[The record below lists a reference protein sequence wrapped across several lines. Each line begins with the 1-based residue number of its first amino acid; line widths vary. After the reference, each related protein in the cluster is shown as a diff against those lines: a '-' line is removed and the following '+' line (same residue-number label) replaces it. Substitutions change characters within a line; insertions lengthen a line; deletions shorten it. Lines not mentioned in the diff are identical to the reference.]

1 MSHEMRH
8 KMNPGHDDASLH
20 EILSAICDETA
31 TAEQIDRLAERLR
44 SDPAA
49 RRFYVSYLDMH
60 GRLNTLPAL
69 ADDAADAAHG
79 KRIPAWRWPAVWSG
93 FAAAVAIAAFLLGG
107 QMQKLAAPAPE
118 QAAPAVQSYVA
129 TIIDAS
135 PTSLLN
141 GKTATP
147 GARLAPDRF
156 HLTGGSCTLRFDGG
170 AQLFFDDDARFAI
183 VSRNAIHIEQAAFA
197 FRGDVT
203 CEAISITTP
212 RSTLIDVGT
221 EYSAVVKPG
230 AEDLHVIDGMVRRT
244 PTGGSTASEL
254 LPARTGRSY
263 AGREVGGRTIAFD
276 PSLAARGATV
286 AATPARAPVAPLTQ
300 YRFDTDSPRI
310 GQSAG
315 GKGWKEPWIS
325 HEGLPEFAIVR
336 PGLAGDSSGAIAH
349 AGGGTAAAHRR
360 LASPID
366 LGTDGVW
373 YVRYL
378 VRRPA
383 PQAND
388 PNIAMLVLRTYG
400 LTTEEEIARQ
410 SALHLAVYQADTLAV
425 KFAGHSVRSA
435 VPQPPGE
442 TFAIV
447 AKIVAGH
454 TQPDQVFACVLPA
467 SRLSEREPLE
477 WAVATNCVASA
488 HVYDQVSVEIV
499 SQGDVLLGDIAIGT
513 SWSSIAGWSSNT
525 GSADAA
531 P

>member
-1 MSHEMRH
+1 MSNEIRPEMRH
-8 KMNPGHDDASLH
+8 DHIDAGLH

-31 TAEQIDRLAERLR
+31 TAEQIERLAERLR

-49 RRFYVSYLDMH
+49 RRFYVRYLDMH

-79 KRIPAWRWPAVWSG
+79 KRIPAWRWPAVWGG

-107 QMQKLAAPAPE
+107 QMRKPAAPSPE
-118 QAAPAVQSYVA
+118 QAEPAVQPYVA
-129 TIIDAS
+129 TIIDAG

-147 GARLAPDRF
+147 GARLGPDRF

-170 AQLFFDDDARFAI
+170 AQLFFDADARFAI
-183 VSRNAIHIEQAAFA
+183 VSRNAVHIDQAAFA

-212 RSTLIDVGT
+212 RSTLVDVGT
-221 EYSAVVKPG
+221 EYSAVVKHG
-230 AEDLHVIDGMVRRT
+230 SEDLHVVDGIVRRT
-244 PTGGSTASEL
+244 PSGGSTGSEL

-263 AGREVGGRTIAFD
+263 AGREAGGRAIAFD
-276 PSLAARGATV
+276 PSLAVRGAV
-286 AATPARAPVAPLTQ
+286 PAASRARMPVAPLAQ
-300 YRFDTDSPRI
+300 DRFDADSLRI
-310 GQSAG
+310 GQAG
-315 GKGWKEPWIS
+315 GGTGWKKPWIS
-325 HEGLPEFAIVR
+325 HKGLPEFAIVR
-336 PGLAGDSSGAIAH
+336 PGLTGDSSGAIAH
-349 AGGGTAAAHRR
+349 AGGGTSSAHRY
-360 LASPID
+360 LENPID

-400 LTTEEEIARQ
+400 LTTEEELERQ
-410 SALHLAVYQADTLAV
+410 SALHLAVYRADTLAV

-447 AKIVAGH
+447 AKIVAGR

-477 WAVATNCVASA
+477 WAVATDCIASGDI
-488 HVYDQVSVEIV
+488 YDQVSVEIV
-499 SQGDVLLGDIAIGT
+499 SQGEVLLGDIAIGST
-513 SWSSIAGWSSNT
+513 WSSIAGWSSAT
-525 GSADAA
+525 GSADAT

>member
-1 MSHEMRH
+1 MSHDR
-8 KMNPGHDDASLH
+8 DDASLH

-31 TAEQIDRLAERLR
+31 TAEQIERLAERLR
-44 SDPAA
+44 SDAAA
-49 RRFYVSYLDMH
+49 RRFYVRYLDMH

-69 ADDAADAAHG
+69 EDVAADAPHAQRSH
-79 KRIPAWRWPAVWSG
+79 AWRWPAVWGG

-107 QMQKLAAPAPE
+107 QMRKPADPAPD
-118 QAAPAVQSYVA
+118 QAGPAVQPYVA

-141 GKTATP
+141 GKSATP

-170 AQLFFDDDARFAI
+170 AQLFFDDGASFSI
-183 VSRNAIHIEQAAFA
+183 VSRNAIHIDQAAFA

-230 AEDLHVIDGMVRRT
+230 AEDLHVVDGMVRRT

-254 LPARTGRSY
+254 LPAKTGRSY
-263 AGREVGGRTIAFD
+263 AGREVGGRTIEFD
-276 PSLAARGATV
+276 PSLAARGAAV
-286 AATPARAPVAPLTQ
+286 AATPSHAPVAPLAQ
-300 YRFDTDSPRI
+300 DLFDADSPRI
-310 GQSAG
+310 GKSAG
-315 GKGWKEPWIS
+315 GSGWKTPWVS
-325 HEGLPEFAIVR
+325 HAGLPEFAIVR
-336 PGLAGDSSGAIAH
+336 PGLTANSCGAIVH

-366 LGTDGVW
+366 LGADGVW

-383 PQAND
+383 PQPND

-400 LTTEEEIARQ
+400 LTTEEEIERQ

-447 AKIVAGH
+447 AKIVTGQ

-477 WAVATNCVASA
+477 WAVATNCIASA

-499 SQGDVLLGDIAIGT
+499 SQGEVLLGDIAIGT
-513 SWSSIAGWSSNT
+513 SWSSIAGWSSAT
-525 GSADAA
+525 GSVDAA

>member
-1 MSHEMRH
+1 MSH
-8 KMNPGHDDASLH
+8 KMSHDRNDASLH
-20 EILSAICDETA
+20 EILSAVCDETA
-31 TAEQIDRLAERLR
+31 TAEQIERLAEILQ

-49 RRFYVSYLDMH
+49 RRFYVRYLDMH

-69 ADDAADAAHG
+69 ADDAADAPHAH
-79 KRIPAWRWPAVWSG
+79 RIRAWRWPAVWGS
-93 FAAAVAIAAFLLGG
+93 FAAAVAIAAFMLGG
-107 QMQKLAAPAPE
+107 QMRKPAAPAPE

-141 GKTATP
+141 GKAATP

-170 AQLFFDDDARFAI
+170 AQLFFDDDARFSI
-183 VSRNAIHIEQAAFA
+183 VSRNAIHIDQAAFA

-221 EYSAVVKPG
+221 EYAAVVKPG
-230 AEDLHVIDGMVRRT
+230 SEDLHVVDGMVRRT

-254 LPARTGRSY
+254 LPAKTGRSY
-263 AGREVGGRTIAFD
+263 AGRDAGGRVIEFD
-276 PSLAARGATV
+276 PSLTVRGAV
-286 AATPARAPVAPLTQ
+286 PAASQPRKPMAPLAED
-300 YRFDTDSPRI
+300 RFDTGPLRI
-310 GQSAG
+310 GQAGG
-315 GKGWKEPWIS
+315 GKGWKKPWIS

-336 PGLAGDSSGAIAH
+336 PGLTGDSSGAIAH
-349 AGGGTAAAHRR
+349 AGGGTSAAHRY
-360 LASPID
+360 LENPID

-383 PQAND
+383 PQPND

-400 LTTEEEIARQ
+400 LTTEEEIERQ
-410 SALHLAVYQADTLAV
+410 SALHLAVYRADTLAV

-447 AKIVAGH
+447 AKIVAGR

-467 SRLSEREPLE
+467 SRLREREPLE
-477 WAVATNCVASA
+477 WAVATDCIVSG
-488 HVYDQVSVEIV
+488 HIYDQVSMEIV
-499 SQGDVLLGDIAIGT
+499 SQGEVFFDDIAIGT
-513 SWSSIAGWSSNT
+513 TWSSISS
-525 GSADAA
+525 GEAA
-531 P
+531 TP

>member
-1 MSHEMRH
+1 MSHEH
-8 KMNPGHDDASLH
+8 NDASLH

-49 RRFYVSYLDMH
+49 RRFYVRYLDMH

-69 ADDAADAAHG
+69 ADDAADAPHAQ
-79 KRIPAWRWPAVWSG
+79 RIPAWRWPAVWGG

-107 QMQKLAAPAPE
+107 QMRKPAAPSPE
-118 QAAPAVQSYVA
+118 QAEPAFQPYVA
-129 TIIDAS
+129 TIIDAG

-147 GARLAPDRF
+147 GARLAPERF

-170 AQLFFDDDARFAI
+170 AQLFFDEDSRFTI
-183 VSRNAIHIEQAAFA
+183 VSRNAIHIDQAAFA

-230 AEDLHVIDGMVRRT
+230 AEDLHVVNGMVRRT

-263 AGREVGGRTIAFD
+263 AGRNAGGRVIEFD
-276 PSLAARGATV
+276 PSLAVRGAAP
-286 AATPARAPVAPLTQ
+286 AASQPRKPMAPLAED
-300 YRFDTDSPRI
+300 RFDTGPLRI
-310 GQSAG
+310 GQAGG
-315 GKGWKEPWIS
+315 GKGWKKPWIS

-336 PGLAGDSSGAIAH
+336 PGLTGDSSGAIAH
-349 AGGGTAAAHRR
+349 AGGGTSSAHRYLENR
-360 LASPID
+360 ID

-383 PQAND
+383 PQPND

-400 LTTEEEIARQ
+400 LTTEEEIERQ

-447 AKIVAGH
+447 AKIVAGR
-454 TQPDQVFACVLPA
+454 TQPDQVFACVLPV
-467 SRLSEREPLE
+467 SRLGDSEPLE
-477 WAVATNCVASA
+477 WAVATDCIASA

-499 SQGDVLLGDIAIGT
+499 SQGEVLLGDIAIGT
-513 SWSSIAGWSSNT
+513 TWSSIAGWSSAT
-525 GSADAA
+525 GTADVA

>member
-1 MSHEMRH
+1 
-8 KMNPGHDDASLH
+8 MNEQRNDASLH
-20 EILSAICDETA
+20 EILSAVCDETA
-31 TAEQIDRLAERLR
+31 TAEQIERLAERLR
-44 SDPAA
+44 SDAA
-49 RRFYVSYLDMH
+49 TRRFYVRYLDMH

-69 ADDAADAAHG
+69 EDDAADANHAQ
-79 KRIPAWRWPAVWSG
+79 RSRAWRRPVVWGS

-107 QMQKLAAPAPE
+107 QMRKPADPALE
-118 QAAPAVQSYVA
+118 QAGPAVRPYVA

-141 GKTATP
+141 GKSATP

-183 VSRNAIHIEQAAFA
+183 VSRHAISIDKGAFA
-197 FRGDVT
+197 FRGDIT

-221 EYSAVVKPG
+221 EYAAVVKPG
-230 AEDLHVIDGMVRRT
+230 SEDLHVVDGMVRRT
-244 PTGGSTASEL
+244 PSGGSTASEL
-254 LPARTGRSY
+254 LPAKTGRSY
-263 AGREVGGRTIAFD
+263 AGREVGGRTIEFD
-276 PSLAARGATV
+276 PSLAARGTAG
-286 AATPARAPVAPLTQ
+286 AATPSHAPVAPLAQ
-300 YRFDTDSPRI
+300 DRFETDSPQI

-315 GKGWKEPWIS
+315 GSGWKTPWVS
-325 HEGLPEFAIVR
+325 HAGLPEFAIVR

-383 PQAND
+383 PQQND

-400 LTTEEEIARQ
+400 LTTEEEIERQ
-410 SALHLAVYQADTLAV
+410 SALHLVVYRADTLAV

-447 AKIVAGH
+447 AKIVAGR

-467 SRLSEREPLE
+467 SRLREREPLE
-477 WAVATNCVASA
+477 WAVATDCIASG
-488 HVYDQVSVEIV
+488 HIYDQVSMEIV
-499 SQGDVLLGDIAIGT
+499 SQGEVFFDDIAIGT
-513 SWSSIAGWSSNT
+513 TWSSISS
-525 GSADAA
+525 GEAA
-531 P
+531 TP

>member
-1 MSHEMRH
+1 
-8 KMNPGHDDASLH
+8 MNEQRNDASLY
-20 EILSAICDETA
+20 EILSAVCDETA
-31 TAEQIDRLAERLR
+31 TAEQIERLAERLR
-44 SDPAA
+44 SDAA
-49 RRFYVSYLDMH
+49 TRRFYVRYLDMH

-69 ADDAADAAHG
+69 EDDAADAPHAQ
-79 KRIPAWRWPAVWSG
+79 RIPAWRWPAVWGSFG
-93 FAAAVAIAAFLLGG
+93 AAVTIAAFLLGG
-107 QMQKLAAPAPE
+107 QMWKPADPAPE
-118 QAAPAVQSYVA
+118 QAGPAVRPYVA

-141 GKTATP
+141 GKSATP

-170 AQLFFDDDARFAI
+170 AQLFFDDSASFSI
-183 VSRNAIHIEQAAFA
+183 VSRNAIHIDQAAFA

-203 CEAISITTP
+203 CEAILITTP

-230 AEDLHVIDGMVRRT
+230 AEDLHVVHGMVRRT

-263 AGREVGGRTIAFD
+263 AGREVGGRTIEFD
-276 PSLAARGATV
+276 PSLAARGTAV
-286 AATPARAPVAPLTQ
+286 AATPSHAPVAPLAQ
-300 YRFDTDSPRI
+300 DRFEADSPQI

-315 GKGWKEPWIS
+315 GSGWKTPWVS
-325 HEGLPEFAIVR
+325 HAGLPEFAIVR

-383 PQAND
+383 LQQND

-400 LTTEEEIARQ
+400 LTTEEEIERQ
-410 SALHLAVYQADTLAV
+410 SALHLAVYRADTLAV

-447 AKIVAGH
+447 AKIVAGR

-467 SRLSEREPLE
+467 SRLREREPLE
-477 WAVATNCVASA
+477 WAVATDCIVSG
-488 HVYDQVSVEIV
+488 HIYDQVSMEIV
-499 SQGDVLLGDIAIGT
+499 SQGEVFFDDIAIGT
-513 SWSSIAGWSSNT
+513 TWSSISS
-525 GSADAA
+525 GEAA
-531 P
+531 KP

>member
-1 MSHEMRH
+1 MSHEH
-8 KMNPGHDDASLH
+8 NDASLH

-49 RRFYVSYLDMH
+49 RRFYVRYLDMH

-69 ADDAADAAHG
+69 ADDAADAPHAQ
-79 KRIPAWRWPAVWSG
+79 RIPAWRWPAVWGG

-107 QMQKLAAPAPE
+107 QMRKPAAPAPE
-118 QAAPAVQSYVA
+118 QTTATVQPYVA

-141 GKTATP
+141 GKSATP

-170 AQLFFDDDARFAI
+170 AQLFFDDGASFSI
-183 VSRNAIHIEQAAFA
+183 VSRNAIHIDQAAFA

-230 AEDLHVIDGMVRRT
+230 AEDLHVVNGMVRRT

-263 AGREVGGRTIAFD
+263 AGRNAGGRVIEFD
-276 PSLAARGATV
+276 PSLAVRGAAP
-286 AATPARAPVAPLTQ
+286 AASQPRKPMAPLAED
-300 YRFDTDSPRI
+300 RFDTGPLRI
-310 GQSAG
+310 GQAGG
-315 GKGWKEPWIS
+315 GKGWKKPWIS

-336 PGLAGDSSGAIAH
+336 PGLTGDSSGAIAH
-349 AGGGTAAAHRR
+349 AGGGTSSAHRYLENR
-360 LASPID
+360 ID

-383 PQAND
+383 PQPND

-400 LTTEEEIARQ
+400 LTTEEEIERQ

-447 AKIVAGH
+447 AKIVAGR
-454 TQPDQVFACVLPA
+454 TQPDQVFACVLPV
-467 SRLSEREPLE
+467 SRLGDSEPLE
-477 WAVATNCVASA
+477 WAVATDCIASA

-499 SQGDVLLGDIAIGT
+499 SQGEVLLGDIAIGT
-513 SWSSIAGWSSNT
+513 TWSSIAGWSSAT
-525 GSADAA
+525 GTADVA